1 MTTDTPTTIRGEGRV
16 PTNRQTVPR
25 ADREAEILEAA
36 IDEFTAHGFDATT
49 VAAVAARAGMT
60 AANVHYYFGGKDDLF
75 AATVVAFY
83 DRLRQD
89 LDRRPDPRD
98 RLRRYVLLHREH
110 HPLRA
115 AVQSVAARNEHLA
128 AGLAERDGWL
138 RATAAELAASELDRD
153 VLVAVVIGLVE
164 DTTPHPDPVAVLDT
178 ALSRQEA

>member
-1 MTTDTPTTIRGEGRV
+1 M

-36 IDEFTAHGFDATT
+36 VGEFAAHGFDAAT
-49 VAAVAARAGMT
+49 VAGVAARAGMT

-75 AATVVAFY
+75 AATVLAFY
-83 DRLRQD
+83 ARLRHD

-110 HPLRA
+110 HPMRA
-115 AVQSVAARNEHLA
+115 AVQSVAARHQGLA

-138 RATAAELAASELDRD
+138 RATAAELTPSPVERD

-164 DTTPHPDPVAVLDT
+164 DTTPHPDPVAVLDA
-178 ALSRQEA
+178 ALARLEA